1 MTMAYVLVV
10 QPSAMIGFGP
20 EQSFTDINGL
30 VVSRSAIL
38 IMTALI
44 SGLVT
49 LVMALYANVPFA
61 LSTGMGTN
69 FLFGALLGA
78 DEISFGGVM
87 AITLISGSIFVV
99 LSLFGV
105 RDMIVRLIP
114 ANIKFS
120 ISVVI
125 GFFIVYLGFDNSGLG
140 DFSDGINLG
149 NLSDPAV
156 LLTIFGVLLIA
167 VLRSYKVTGDLLI
180 GIVVIT
186 LLSLPFGITNMPSSI
201 VGVPEFSG
209 LNEIMFSYDFS
220 GLISGNTLV
229 LIFITFFGDFFS
241 TLGTVLGVAQ
251 KADLLDENGNY
262 PEIHKPFIVDAIG
275 TLTGSAFGCT
285 TITTYVESSSGV
297 EAGGKTGLTSLTTS
311 VMFFLVYI
319 GMIWKNADKREKLFF
334 SSVLLFS
341 IASFLANT
349 LSGRAYA
356 HYLISLVPI
365 ITIPLALLLRHLPS
379 KTSKR
384 KMTFLGLLFLPTI
397 NTADELNHYD
407 QRILNNKNERA
418 SYYEVAEVISDYTS
432 PEDNIYVHRRAG
444 NLYLLSGR
452 LSSMKYF
459 NLPAVNLDEN
469 PAVGMDFLKEFKQSE
484 SELVVVSS
492 GFYEETKTEAEQKF
506 YDVVLNNYKL
516 IYDDNGHLIYQIQN

>member
-1 MTMAYVLVV
+1 MFDKWFHLEERNTTARKEVLAGLTTFMTMAYVLVV

-20 EQSFTDINGL
+20 EQTFTDINGL

-49 LVMALYANVPFA
+49 FIMAIYANVPFA

-78 DEISFGGVM
+78 GDISFGGVM
-87 AITLISGSIFVV
+87 AITLISGTVFVV

-114 ANIKFS
+114 SNIKFS

-186 LLSLPFGITNMPSSI
+186 LLSLPFGITNVPSSI

-275 TLTGSAFGCT
+275 TVTGSAFGCT
-285 TITTYVESSSGV
+285 TITTYVESTSGV

-311 VMFFLVYI
+311 MMFFLSMLFAPLFL
-319 GMIWKNADKREKLFF
+319 MIPDAATAPALIFVGF
-334 SSVLLFS
+334 SMISSVTNIDFS
-341 IASFLANT
+341 KFAEAFGPFIMIIFTVFTASMTTGISAGILADVAIKT
-349 LSGRAYA
+349 FAKTDEKVHPAMYVLCVP
-356 HYLISLVPI
+356 LI
-365 ITIPLALLLRHLPS
+365 
-379 KTSKR
+379 
-384 KMTFLGLLFLPTI
+384 M
-397 NTADELNHYD
+397 
-407 QRILNNKNERA
+407 
-418 SYYEVAEVISDYTS
+418 
-432 PEDNIYVHRRAG
+432 
-444 NLYLLSGR
+444 
-452 LSSMKYF
+452 YF
-459 NLPAVNLDEN
+459 V
-469 PAVGMDFLKEFKQSE
+469 FQ
-484 SELVVVSS
+484 
-492 GFYEETKTEAEQKF
+492 
-506 YDVVLNNYKL
+506 
-516 IYDDNGHLIYQIQN
+516 